1 MKPFRISFLILAL
14 LLPHFAS
21 AGNEN
26 QPIGA
31 RRVGLGSAY
40 AAVKGDFWQLFMNP
54 SGIAGLEGPQVGA
67 FFERRYLLSELN
79 SGAVGFVYP
88 FKNKHYAG
96 IDFGGFGFGDYN
108 ESRIGLTYATSL
120 FDRLSLG
127 AKVNYSRTSITNY
140 GASSTVY
147 LDLGL
152 SLEIVEGFTM
162 GARIFNANQA
172 ELDREIGEEIPS
184 TIDIGLGYQ
193 VTDRVLVVV
202 DAQKQVNFPVSFRG
216 GIEYKILDFLQ
227 ARVGASTAP
236 VTLNLGIGLEYK
248 DVVFDFSNSYHEYLG
263 YTPSLSLSYRFN
275 SPSKDQ

>member
-67 FFERRYLLSELN
+67 YFERRYLLSELN

-96 IDFGGFGFGDYN
+96 VDFGGFGFGDYN

-127 AKVNYSRTSITNY
+127 AKVNYTRTSIANY
-140 GASSTVY
+140 GASSAIF

-172 ELDREIGEEIPS
+172 ELDREIGEEIP
-184 TIDIGLGYQ
+184 TTLDIGLGYQ
-193 VTDRVLVVV
+193 VTDKVLVVL

-216 GIEYKILDFLQ
+216 GIEYAILDFLQ
-227 ARVGASTAP
+227 VRAGASTAP
-236 VTLNLGIGLEYK
+236 VTLNFGIGLEYK
-248 DVVFDFSNSYHEYLG
+248 GVIFDFSNSYHEFLG
-263 YTPSLSLSYRFN
+263 YTPSFSLSYKFK
-275 SPSKDQ
+275 SSSDEQ